1 MYPLGASY
9 DGAGVNFALFSQV
22 AEKVE
27 LCLFDEED
35 HETRIEMTEQNS
47 YVWHN
52 YIPGL
57 QPGQRYGYRVYG
69 PYNPALGQRC
79 NPSKLLLDPYAKAI
93 EGNIDDDPSLFS
105 YDMSNPD
112 DINAINTQDSAAH
125 TMKSV
130 VVNPYFDWGNDQHP
144 NISYHD
150 SVIYEAHVRGMTNLN
165 QDVPPDIRGTYAG
178 LAYPAVIDYLKKL
191 GITAIE
197 LMPIHQFVNDSFLQ
211 QKGLSNYWGYNTIGF
226 FAPHNA
232 YSSVGERG
240 QQVNEFKSMVKAY
253 HRAGMEVILDVVYNH
268 TAEGNHMGPTL
279 SFKGI
284 DNQAYYRLVDNDP
297 YHYFDTTG
305 TGNSLL
311 MRSPHALQLITDSLR
326 YWVTEMHV
334 DGFRFDLAATLARQ
348 FQEVDKLSAFF
359 DIVEQDPV
367 ISRVKLI
374 AEPWDLGS
382 GGYQVGGFP
391 SSWSEWNGRYRDCVR
406 DFWRSQPSTLPEF
419 ASRLMGSSDLY
430 EVNSRRPVASV
441 NFVTAHDGFTLN
453 DLVSYNEKHNDA
465 NGEGNRDGESNNR
478 SWNCGVEG
486 ETTIRD
492 VNELRQR
499 QMRNMF
505 STLLVSQGIPMICG
519 GDEVAR
525 TQQGNNNAYCQDNE
539 ISWTHWDL
547 DDDRKSLL
555 AFVSKLIHLRLDHPV
570 LHRRRFFTGRK
581 AGDDPN
587 TIPEVEW
594 FDHTGSIMD
603 MNDWQNT
610 HAFSMMVYLN
620 GADIPEMDYYGNP
633 TVDNDFILIF
643 NAHYEPIQ
651 FTLPDENYG
660 SKWKLVVD
668 TYNPDGP
675 ELNYEAGF
683 AITAQSRSFM
693 LLMSEDKPE
702 QRHLF

>member
-240 QQVNEFKSMVKAY
+240 QQVNEFKSMVKA
-253 HRAGMEVILDVVYNH
+253 
-268 TAEGNHMGPTL
+268 
-279 SFKGI
+279 
-284 DNQAYYRLVDNDP
+284 
-297 YHYFDTTG
+297 
-305 TGNSLL
+305 
-311 MRSPHALQLITDSLR
+311 
-326 YWVTEMHV
+326 
-334 DGFRFDLAATLARQ
+334 
-348 FQEVDKLSAFF
+348 
-359 DIVEQDPV
+359 
-367 ISRVKLI
+367 
-374 AEPWDLGS
+374 
-382 GGYQVGGFP
+382 
-391 SSWSEWNGRYRDCVR
+391 
-406 DFWRSQPSTLPEF
+406 
-419 ASRLMGSSDLY
+419 
-430 EVNSRRPVASV
+430 
-441 NFVTAHDGFTLN
+441 
-453 DLVSYNEKHNDA
+453 
-465 NGEGNRDGESNNR
+465 
-478 SWNCGVEG
+478 
-486 ETTIRD
+486 
-492 VNELRQR
+492 
-499 QMRNMF
+499 
-505 STLLVSQGIPMICG
+505 
-519 GDEVAR
+519 
-525 TQQGNNNAYCQDNE
+525 
-539 ISWTHWDL
+539 
-547 DDDRKSLL
+547 
-555 AFVSKLIHLRLDHPV
+555 
-570 LHRRRFFTGRK
+570 
-581 AGDDPN
+581 
-587 TIPEVEW
+587 
-594 FDHTGSIMD
+594 
-603 MNDWQNT
+603 
-610 HAFSMMVYLN
+610 
-620 GADIPEMDYYGNP
+620 
-633 TVDNDFILIF
+633 
-643 NAHYEPIQ
+643 
-651 FTLPDENYG
+651 
-660 SKWKLVVD
+660 
-668 TYNPDGP
+668 
-675 ELNYEAGF
+675 
-683 AITAQSRSFM
+683 
-693 LLMSEDKPE
+693 
-702 QRHLF
+702 